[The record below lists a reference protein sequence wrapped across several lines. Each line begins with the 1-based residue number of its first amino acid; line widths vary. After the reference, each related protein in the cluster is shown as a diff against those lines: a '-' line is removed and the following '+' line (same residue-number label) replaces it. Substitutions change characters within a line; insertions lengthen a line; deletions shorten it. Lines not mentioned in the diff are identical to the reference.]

1 MLNIKIL
8 DGTLGR
14 SGGQGIAGGGHGVG
28 LGVLYKIPY
37 RRAPRLAYRLHMPLS
52 RVCRASKGILQ
63 VAYKTWSSDYS
74 CGIC

>member
-28 LGVLYKIPY
+28 LGVVYKIPY
-37 RRAPRLAYRLHMPLS
+37 RRASRLAYRLHRPL
-52 RVCRASKGILQ
+52 R
-63 VAYKTWSSDYS
+63 
-74 CGIC
+74 